1 MNKHTTDTETLNSI
15 DLQTIL
21 KEALDAGI
29 LDLSTEKL
37 LKYIRMRKQQKK
49 DPLRPV
55 RGLRLPG
62 DRSSSGSRVSCIY
75 RHPWTGAGSGTLKG
89 YGKPYGKQC
98 PGGPG
103 SGSLLRHPHGT
114 GGQSAGTV

>member
-49 DPLRPV
+49 YQELLKQHIEKFYPIWQNNKGVYLSY
-55 RGLRLPG
+55 LPAA
-62 DRSSSGSRVSCIY
+62 DK
-75 RHPWTGAGSGTLKG
+75 PKG
-89 YGKPYGKQC
+89 HRI
-98 PGGPG
+98 
-103 SGSLLRHPHGT
+103 L
-114 GGQSAGTV
+114 

>member
-49 DPLRPV
+49 DQELLKQHIEKFYTIWQNNKGV
-55 RGLRLPG
+55 YLSYLPAA
-62 DRSSSGSRVSCIY
+62 DK
-75 RHPWTGAGSGTLKG
+75 PKG
-89 YGKPYGKQC
+89 HRI
-98 PGGPG
+98 
-103 SGSLLRHPHGT
+103 L
-114 GGQSAGTV
+114 